1 MFVNRCWAVASLAL
15 AAPFLASVPASAQET
30 PGVNVNAQCAQAYEQ
45 AQEQRKSGQLIAARG
60 TLQQCAV
67 DQCPDF
73 IRTDCANWFGEVQ
86 NDIPT
91 LVFAVRS
98 RGKDLVDVRITLG
111 DREITSRIDGKAVE
125 LDPGQYDLEFQ
136 ADGLQPLTQHFVV
149 ATGERNRL
157 VQVELTPV
165 AGASDVASLPAKPQA
180 RTWLVPG
187 VLAGVGV
194 VGVGAFAGLGAWGK
208 SGENEL
214 KRECSPHCSHDRVSS
229 VKTKFLLADVSLG
242 VGVASLALGAYFF
255 FSQGKEPARASAPNV
270 GVFAS
275 ANATMV
281 TYRGRF

>member
-1 MFVNRCWAVASLAL
+1 VNRRWVVASAVL
-15 AAPFLASVPASAQET
+15 AAPLLSSLPAHAQET
-30 PGVNVNAQCAQAYEQ
+30 TAVNAQCAQAYEQ
-45 AQEQRKSGQLIAARG
+45 AQEQRKSGQLLAARG

-98 RGKDLVDVRITLG
+98 QGKDLVDVRMTLG
-111 DREITSRIDGKAVE
+111 DSELASRIDGKAIE
-125 LDPGQYDLEFQ
+125 LDPGQYDITFQ
-136 ADGLQPLTQHFVV
+136 APGMQSLTQHFVV

-165 AGASDVASLPAKPQA
+165 AGTLIAPAATVETRRRSL
-180 RTWLVPG
+180 LVPG

-194 VGVGAFAGLGAWGK
+194 AGLGAFAGLGAWGK
-208 SGENEL
+208 SSENEL
-214 KRECSPHCSHDRVSS
+214 KNECSPHCSHDRVAS

-242 VGVASLALGAYFF
+242 VGVASLALGAYFL
-255 FSQGKEPARASAPNV
+255 FSQSDDPARASVPNV
-270 GVFAS
+270 NVFAS
-275 ANATMV
+275 THATTV
-281 TYRGRF
+281 TYGGVF